1 MQKQAAQIAGTERV
15 TSRTRWDSTGVK
27 VRRERVRESRER

>member
-15 TSRTRWDSTGVK
+15 TSRTRLGQHGVK